1 MVSFIAPKKGDKEK
15 STIALIVISA
25 NGVLIHGARFVAPG
39 NGTPRKEKSIRAENH
54 AFSIFSP
61 FPRVER
67 YLHSFWRPPSSELDR
82 NFFLLYDSWTHP
94 EGLL

>member
-1 MVSFIAPKKGDKEK
+1 MVSFTAPKKGNKGK

-39 NGTPRKEKSIRAENH
+39 NGTPRKEKSILAENH
-54 AFSIFSP
+54 AFTIFSP
-61 FPRVER
+61 FPRVEH
-67 YLHSFWRPPSSELDR
+67 YLHNFRPPSSELDR